1 MGESEGII
9 QMRSWCF
16 DSQAVENDGQTTY
29 DREYGSAEI
38 REVVKLLIGNGVYAN
53 PATNMQVTAGS
64 GMTVAVQPGFCWI
77 SGAMGA
83 VDEAETLTLD
93 TSSSGRV
100 DLIVARFD
108 LALAY
113 RSIRLAVIPGNEGSS
128 SPPSLTR
135 NESTYDIQLAR
146 INVRAGASSVLQS
159 DIVDTRYNAG
169 VCGIVTGII
178 NQIDATNLFSQFQ
191 SVFDQFMATLETTL
205 SGDVA
210 GNLLT
215 LITNNSSDIENHIAN
230 NDNPHKVTKSQVG
243 LENVANERQ
252 YSPQNKPTKED
263 VGLGNVQNVNTV
275 PYIKTIN
282 CPLQNEN
289 YEFSIPSDYDVIIV
303 DMETVLNVDFTCYGA
318 RVFKAGDDNGR
329 SNTNPHKL
337 CGNDSSKLN
346 GFVGIYYE
354 GNSGSNWIYKI
365 YNFGL
370 YVPSSDP
377 YLVTILAFRT
387 S

>member
-1 MGESEGII
+1 
-9 QMRSWCF
+9 MRSWCF
-16 DSQAVENDGQTTY
+16 DSQAVENDGLTTY

-64 GMTVAVQPGFCWI
+64 GMTVAVQPGFCWV

-83 VDEAETLTLD
+83 VDDAETLSLD

-113 RSIRLAVIPGNEGSS
+113 RSIRLAVIPGTEGSS

-215 LITNNSSDIENHIAN
+215 LITNHTDDKN
-230 NDNPHKVTKSQVG
+230 NPHEVTKEQVG
-243 LENVANERQ
+243 LGKVPNLIP
-252 YSPQNKPTKED
+252 YSEENKPTKND
-263 VGLGNVQNVNTV
+263 VGLGNLLNEKQYCDSNPPPQGAWFNQNFSYVNQNSHSKSFDKPMAGFIYLKANHLTYSTETNGYQILS
-275 PYIKTIN
+275 PGDEIKLYYADGN
-282 CPLQNEN
+282 
-289 YEFSIPSDYDVIIV
+289 
-303 DMETVLNVDFTCYGA
+303 VLLRAY
-318 RVFKAGDDNGR
+318 
-329 SNTNPHKL
+329 L
-337 CGNDSSKLN
+337 
-346 GFVGIYYE
+346 
-354 GNSGSNWIYKI
+354 
-365 YNFGL
+365 
-370 YVPSSDP
+370 SSDGKTFTIAGTSSS
-377 YLVTILAFRT
+377 YLADSDITVKAFFFPVIR
-387 S
+387 SSLS